1 MIRSSTSHYC
11 GRDLSSALS
20 LVCQG
25 WYKRSDPG
33 IFKINEIGMNR
44 AGGHGG
50 GHRASVPAVHGPP
63 TRSGHGRS
71 RRPIQAPRYCRRML
85 PQPLY
90 CERTK
95 ELLRLGRVLTNS
107 H

>member
-33 IFKINEIGMNR
+33 IFKINEIEPEDMEVVTERLFPLFMDPQLALAMVGQ
-44 AGGHGG
+44 GGRYKRHGIVDECC
-50 GHRASVPAVHGPP
+50 HNPCTVNELRN
-63 TRSGHGRS
+63 
-71 RRPIQAPRYCRRML
+71 YCGSAE
-85 PQPLY
+85 Y
-90 CERTK
+90 
-95 ELLRLGRVLTNS
+95 
-107 H
+107 